1 MKTHPQP
8 PAAQDLTLDVSA
20 VTNTQMRIPTP
31 TPREE
36 NDGASNLIGGDA
48 EHPDGTIGFRK
59 SIQKI
64 KEIKRLKGWVK
75 RIDIANCCMVIVNV
89 VASIYIVRIYSVK
102 IKHIYF
108 EGSHIFQLY
117 SE

>member
-8 PAAQDLTLDVSA
+8 PAAHDLTLDVSA
-20 VTNTQMRIPTP
+20 VTNTQMRIATP

-36 NDGASNLIGGDA
+36 YDGASNLIGGDA
-48 EHPDGTIGFRK
+48 ENPDGTIGFRK

-75 RIDIANCCMVIVNV
+75 RIDIANCCMVIVNI
-89 VASIYIVRIYSVK
+89 VASIYIVRIYSNE
-102 IKHIYF
+102 IELI
-108 EGSHIFQLY
+108 
-117 SE
+117 